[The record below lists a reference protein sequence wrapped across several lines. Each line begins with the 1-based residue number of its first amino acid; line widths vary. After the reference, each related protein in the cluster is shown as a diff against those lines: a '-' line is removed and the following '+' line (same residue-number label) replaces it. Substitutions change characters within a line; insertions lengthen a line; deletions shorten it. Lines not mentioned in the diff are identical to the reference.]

1 MTLQKFFNRGAVL
14 GATELK
20 KGKKKNKNIFINE
33 YLGGVKTE
41 INEKHA
47 FYGRHN
53 SGISDLSHSFAKE
66 DRHCKL
72 CPSSQC
78 Y

>member
-1 MTLQKFFNRGAVL
+1 MPLQKFFNRRAVL

-20 KGKKKNKNIFINE
+20 KGKKNKNIFINE
-33 YLGGVKTE
+33 YLGGVKIE

-53 SGISDLSHSFAKE
+53 SDISHLSHSFAKE

-72 CPSSQC
+72 CPPLQS